1 MSPSGF
7 NIDAEID
14 QFVAWLNLTT
24 ED

>member
-1 MSPSGF
+1 MSASGF